1 MYTPRLDKKKTYCL
15 YEAPSA
21 DLIREASAS
30 VVYRLELVGGVNG
43 LAEHLAALPIVE
55 SVAIAS
61 QTESAT
67 VLDLTFADSL
77 APERDLWQA
86 LLAHAQRVKIKRFGP
101 KDDGLARLL
110 KR

>member
-1 MYTPRLDKKKTYCL
+1 VYTPRLDKKKTYCL

-67 VLDLTFADSL
+67 VLDLTFTDSL